1 MECETGACVRMKCEK
16 CKRKLKVIE
25 FIESDGTT
33 NRPYDRIIT
42 QCLKCK
48 IVINTRYDP
57 RDWY

>member
-1 MECETGACVRMKCEK
+1 MKCEK